1 MKKRI
6 LSVLLLSVMMV
17 GLIMPNLDVEGKNT
31 IIDTETHEVRI
42 IGNNLVE
49 VDTKPEIIETIN
61 IEDIEEIAERR
72 KTERLAEISD
82 IEDQKEWFLAY
93 KEIVS
98 DYETILDLPDTI
110 YDVFTKEE
118 LDFLFRVVQA
128 EVGDEGST
136 FEQKV
141 NVARVIFNRL
151 EHENFPDTLNEILT
165 QENQFTVV
173 ANKKYKQ
180 IEISGEII
188 LACEYAYQIENR
200 SELLFFDCNNTLK
213 YEKVMNDGIHNFY
226 KYWEE
231 DSEWHYLIYQ
241 KEE

>member
-6 LSVLLLSVMMV
+6 LSALLLQFMV
-17 GLIMPNLDVEGKNT
+17 VSLVAPFLQVEAKELAK
-31 IIDTETHEVRI
+31 TETHEVKI
-42 IGNNLVE
+42 IGNDLVE
-49 VDTKPEIIETIN
+49 VDDKPEIIETIT
-61 IEDIEEIAERR
+61 IEEIAEKR
-72 KTERLAEISD
+72 KSERLDEISD
-82 IEDQKEWFLAY
+82 IEDKREWFIAY

-98 DYETILDLPDTI
+98 DYDTILDLPDTI
-110 YDVFTKEE
+110 YDVFTEEE

-128 EVGDEGST
+128 EVGDEEST

-173 ANKKYKQ
+173 TNKKYKQ

-200 SELLFFDCNNTLK
+200 SELLFFDCNDTLK

-231 DSEWHYLIYQ
+231 
-241 KEE
+241 

>member
-6 LSVLLLSVMMV
+6 LSVLLLQLMV
-17 GLIMPNLDVEGKNT
+17 VSLIAPFLQVEAKELVK
-31 IIDTETHEVRI
+31 TEMHEVKI
-42 IGNNLVE
+42 IGNDLVK
-49 VDTKPEIIETIN
+49 VDDKPEIIETIT
-61 IEDIEEIAERR
+61 IEEIAEKR
-72 KTERLAEISD
+72 KSERLEEISD
-82 IEDQKEWFLAY
+82 IEDKREWFIAY
-93 KEIVS
+93 KEIIG
-98 DYETILDLPDTI
+98 DYDTILDLPNTI
-110 YDVFTKEE
+110 YDVFTEEE

-128 EVGDEGST
+128 EVGDEEST

-188 LACEYAYQIENR
+188 LACEYAYQIESR
-200 SELLFFDCNNTLK
+200 SELLFFDCNDTLN
-213 YEKVMNDGIHNFY
+213 YEFVMNDGIHNFY
-226 KYWEE
+226 KY
-231 DSEWHYLIYQ
+231 

>member
-17 GLIMPNLDVEGKNT
+17 GLITPNLDVEGNNT

-42 IGNNLVE
+42 IGNNLAE
-49 VDTKPEIIETIN
+49 VYTKPEIIETIN
-61 IEDIEEIAERR
+61 IEEIAERR

-82 IEDQKEWFLAY
+82 IDDKREWFLAY

-98 DYETILDLPDTI
+98 DYDTILDLPDTI

-128 EVGDEGST
+128 EVGDEEST

-151 EHENFPDTLNEILT
+151 GHKKFPDTLNEVLT
-165 QENQFTVV
+165 QENQFSVV
-173 ANKKYKQ
+173 SSKKYQKV
-180 IEISGEII
+180 EVSGEII
-188 LACEYAYQIENR
+188 LACEYAYQIE
-200 SELLFFDCNNTLK
+200 SGSDLLFFDCNNALK
-213 YEKVMNDGIHNFY
+213 FEFVKNDGIHNFY
-226 KYWEE
+226 KFWE
-231 DSEWHYLIYQ
+231 D
-241 KEE
+241 

>member
-6 LSVLLLSVMMV
+6 LSVLLLQFMV
-17 GLIMPNLDVEGKNT
+17 VSLVAPFLQVEAKELAK
-31 IIDTETHEVRI
+31 TETHEVKI
-42 IGNNLVE
+42 IGNDLVE
-49 VDTKPEIIETIN
+49 VDDKPEIIETIT
-61 IEDIEEIAERR
+61 IEEIAEKR
-72 KTERLAEISD
+72 KSERLAEISD
-82 IEDQKEWFLAY
+82 IDNKKEWFLAY

-98 DYETILDLPDTI
+98 DYDTILDLPDTI
-110 YDVFTKEE
+110 YDVFTEEE

-128 EVGDEGST
+128 EVGDEEST

-173 ANKKYKQ
+173 TNKKYKQ

-188 LACEYAYQIENR
+188 LACEYAYQIESR
-200 SELLFFDCNNTLK
+200 SELLFFDCNDTLK
-213 YEKVMNDGIHNFY
+213 YKKVKNDGIHNFY

-231 DSEWHYLIYQ
+231 
-241 KEE
+241 

>member
-6 LSVLLLSVMMV
+6 LSILLLSGMV
-17 GLIMPNLDVEGKNT
+17 VSLVTPFLEVEAKNP
-31 IIDTETHEVRI
+31 IVQTETHKVKI
-42 IGNNLVE
+42 VGNDLVK
-49 VDTKPEIIETIN
+49 VDIKPEIIETIT
-61 IEDIEEIAERR
+61 IEEIAEKR
-72 KTERLAEISD
+72 KSEWLAKISD
-82 IEDQKEWFLAY
+82 IEDKREWFLAY
-93 KEIVS
+93 KEIVG
-98 DYETILDLPDTI
+98 DYDTILDLPDTI
-110 YDVFTKEE
+110 YDVFTEEE

-128 EVGDEGST
+128 EVGDDDST

-151 EHENFPDTLNEILT
+151 EHKNFPNTLNEVLT

-188 LACEYAYQIENR
+188 LACEYAYQIESR

-226 KYWEE
+226 KYKE
-231 DSEWHYLIYQ
+231 DDSKWHYLIGQ

>member
-6 LSVLLLSVMMV
+6 LSILLLSGMV
-17 GLIMPNLDVEGKNT
+17 VSLVTPFLEVKAKNHIVQT
-31 IIDTETHEVRI
+31 KTHEVRI

-49 VDTKPEIIETIN
+49 VDTKPEIIETIS
-61 IEDIEEIAERR
+61 IKEIAERR
-72 KTERLAEISD
+72 KTERLSEISN
-82 IEDQKEWFLAY
+82 IEDKREWFLAY

-98 DYETILDLPDTI
+98 DYDTILDLPDTI
-110 YDVFTKEE
+110 YDVFTEEE

-128 EVGDEGST
+128 EVGDEEST

-188 LACEYAYQIENR
+188 LACEYAYQIEGR
-200 SELLFFDCNNTLK
+200 SKLLFFDCNDTLK
-213 YEKVMNDGIHNFY
+213 YDKVMNDGIHNFY
-226 KYWEE
+226 KYWE
-231 DSEWHYLIYQ
+231 D
-241 KEE
+241 

>member
-6 LSVLLLSVMMV
+6 LSALLLQFMV
-17 GLIMPNLDVEGKNT
+17 VSLVAPFLQVEAKELAK
-31 IIDTETHEVRI
+31 TETHEVKI
-42 IGNNLVE
+42 IGNDLVE
-49 VDTKPEIIETIN
+49 VDDKPEIIETIT
-61 IEDIEEIAERR
+61 IEEIAEKR
-72 KTERLAEISD
+72 KSERLDEISD
-82 IEDQKEWFLAY
+82 IEDKREWFIAY
-93 KEIVS
+93 KEIIG
-98 DYETILDLPDTI
+98 DYDTILDLPDTI
-110 YDVFTKEE
+110 YDVFTEEE

-128 EVGDEGST
+128 EVGDEEST

-188 LACEYAYQIENR
+188 LACEYAYQIESR
-200 SELLFFDCNNTLK
+200 SELLFFDCNDTLK
-213 YEKVMNDGIHNFY
+213 YDKVMNDGIHNFY
-226 KYWEE
+226 KY
-231 DSEWHYLIYQ
+231 
-241 KEE
+241 KEEE

>member
-6 LSVLLLSVMMV
+6 LSILLLQLMV
-17 GLIMPNLDVEGKNT
+17 VSLVAPFLQVEAKELVK
-31 IIDTETHEVRI
+31 TEMHEVKI
-42 IGNNLVE
+42 IGNDLVE
-49 VDTKPEIIETIN
+49 VEVDDKPEIIETIT
-61 IEDIEEIAERR
+61 IEEIAEKR
-72 KTERLAEISD
+72 KSERLAEISD

-98 DYETILDLPDTI
+98 DYDTILNLPDTI
-110 YDVFTKEE
+110 YDVFTEEE

-128 EVGDEGST
+128 EVGDEEST

-173 ANKKYKQ
+173 TNKKYKQ

-188 LACEYAYQIENR
+188 LACEYAYQIESR
-200 SELLFFDCNNTLK
+200 SELLFFDCNDTLK
-213 YEKVMNDGIHNFY
+213 YEKVKNDGIHNFY
-226 KYWEE
+226 KYWE
-231 DSEWHYLIYQ
+231 D
-241 KEE
+241 